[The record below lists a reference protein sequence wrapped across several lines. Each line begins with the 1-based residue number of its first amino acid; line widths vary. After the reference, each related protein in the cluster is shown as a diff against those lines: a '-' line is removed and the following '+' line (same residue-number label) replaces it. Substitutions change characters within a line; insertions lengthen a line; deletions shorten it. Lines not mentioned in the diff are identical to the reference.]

1 MTGDAAVVKIN
12 GVGAIPSED
21 VEPAARLTIEEV
33 ALAAHVSRSTVS
45 RVINNHPSVRPQVRE
60 RVEHVIAQLRY
71 SPRAAARSL
80 ASRRTQSVGLLI
92 PRSAALI
99 FSDPFFP
106 HVIQGITETCS
117 RRGYFLMLSM
127 VTAEREQDF
136 YERVIAGHHVD
147 GLMMLSSDVDDPI
160 LPMLIRDSTPLVLVG
175 RHPYLPHISSADV
188 DNLGGAR
195 AAVRHLIELGHERIA
210 TITGPLYMAAA
221 MDRRD
226 GYKQA
231 LAEARIPVRPELI
244 READFTQAG
253 GHLAMSELLRLD
265 QPPTAV
271 FTASDPMA
279 VGAMRAIIEAG
290 YSVPADIS
298 LVGFDD
304 LPLSQMLTPPL
315 TTVHQPLYELGAA
328 AADLLLNRL
337 EQHGDDVTMHTRLPT
352 HLVVR
357 DSTARPAR
365 AAAQRRKQLVD

>member
-1 MTGDAAVVKIN
+1 
-12 GVGAIPSED
+12 VGAIPSDDEFD
-21 VEPAARLTIEEV
+21 GLPPAGRLTIEEV
-33 ALAAHVSRSTVS
+33 ALAARVSRSTVS
-45 RVINNHPSVRPQVRE
+45 RVINNHPSVRPHVRQ
-60 RVEHVIAQLRY
+60 RVEDVIAQLRY

-99 FSDPFFP
+99 FADPFFP

-147 GLMMLSSDVDDPI
+147 GLLMLSSDVDDPI
-160 LPMLIRDSTPLVLVG
+160 LPMLIRDATPLVLVG
-175 RHPYLPHISSADV
+175 RHPYLPEVSSADV

-210 TITGPLYMAAA
+210 TITGPLFMAAA

-231 LAEARIPVRPELI
+231 LAEALIPIRPEMI

-253 GHLAMSELLRLD
+253 GHFCMRALLEIDR
-265 QPPTAV
+265 PPTAV

-279 VGAMRAIIEAG
+279 IGAIRAIVEAG
-290 YSVPADIS
+290 LSVPRDIS
-298 LVGFDD
+298 VVSFDD
-304 LPLSQMLTPPL
+304 LPLSRMLTPPL
-315 TTVHQPLYELGAA
+315 TTIHQPLYELGAA

-337 EQHGDDVTMHTRLPT
+337 ENPSEDPTLHTRLPT

-357 DSTARPAR
+357 DSTSVPSTTTVYP
-365 AAAQRRKQLVD
+365 RRKPFTW